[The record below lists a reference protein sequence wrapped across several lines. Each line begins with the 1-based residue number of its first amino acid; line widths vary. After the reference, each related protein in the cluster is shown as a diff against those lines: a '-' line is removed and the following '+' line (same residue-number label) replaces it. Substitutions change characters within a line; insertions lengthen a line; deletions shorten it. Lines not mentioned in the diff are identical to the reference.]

1 MSRRVRAVFSIDT
14 SPPSR
19 SVELSQPPLV
29 TTPSPV
35 TPPTL
40 SPFNG
45 EIDDDPFLQVLR
57 SVSHSQKKIQLV
69 RLLTIIWLIE
79 WYLSVVYTYPSTD
92 VRTQIM
98 KQAEI
103 SIHGCW
109 ISDMKL
115 QHSSCLN
122 GDMKP
127 IYKDQKCQNQMDA
140 VLIDIKRWILRAIRS
155 YPSWLYAPS
164 DSGDETISAP
174 T

>member
-14 SPPSR
+14 SPPTR

-35 TPPTL
+35 APPIL
-40 SPFNG
+40 SHSFSG

-69 RLLTIIWLIE
+69 RLLAIIWLIE
-79 WYLSVVYTYPSTD
+79 WDLYVESTYPSTD

-98 KQAEI
+98 KQAEA
-103 SIHGCW
+103 SIHECW
-109 ISDMKL
+109 ISDMKS

-127 IYKDQKCQNQMDA
+127 MYKDQKCQNQMDA
-140 VLIDIKRWILRAIRS
+140 VLIDIKRRILRAIRS
-155 YPSWLYAPS
+155 CPS
-164 DSGDETISAP
+164 
-174 T
+174 